1 MSDDASGAH
10 IEENGDGFDERK
22 SLLKAAEPTPTLVV
36 KDSIESDDSSSER
49 NLSPVADDE
58 SPEAERGPSTSVEA
72 DIDASLS
79 GSSPQTASQRTTTYA
94 TTGVVFAGT
103 EDGADGV
110 VEDNDKARA
119 STRPFRFFDLV
130 DDRNAQSLLAAA
142 KAEHKEH
149 AFKKVLLERELPRV
163 NRDLVIFLAMAG
175 LSFVCPFPGS
185 VLFLISSMFF
195 LWLSWVASI
204 GRLLTVSSLVFE
216 DRSLRAVGP
225 MSSALALPFCAVS
238 CICLVLLSR
247 VTNMHA
253 GLTLGLLSLASFGF
267 WLHQVVWPLKLAIVA
282 KSELD
287 ANSDQPT
294 SKWIVFLAPIAMY
307 APFIGMFLGIFI
319 SSITYRLMIS
329 GDESLYAVGPVLFY
343 GSQLGMYSGFRYLS
357 KLVRRAFDATGGTK
371 RAELVEAKVEQGLRI
386 AYRPSS
392 SWERWVR
399 QRMQHRGGKKLVYL
413 LVMMLLVVA
422 FQVPEMVLQ
431 AIVTWS
437 AGSLTQGA
445 ADAAGVSD
453 RAGALNQTLIALNF
467 LELLILGLAA
477 GAFVSYVAKPTNI
490 RLSQQGMQILWRHG
504 WLKYN
509 DKVVPWDSLKRI
521 SVELPPGKTEA
532 SDQELAIQTTDG
544 RTLNLK
550 LSAIPSVDDRERLLK
565 AIETWAPEVERDARV
580 LQVLEPPADHSYTE
594 LWMQALTA
602 PPKRERFK
610 PLVEG
615 ALLNDGQFQIIGQL
629 GVGGQGTAYLARN
642 VITNERVVLKEFILP
657 VYVTVG
663 VRRQALERFENEAR
677 ILKHLD
683 HSQIVKLV
691 DFFVEDHRSYLVLE
705 HIDGQSLRQIVE
717 EKGPMPENQVMALA
731 EQMCEILD
739 YLHGLIPPVVHR
751 DFTPDNLILRA
762 DGVLKLV
769 DFNVAQQSE
778 ATTTGTVVGK
788 HSYLPPE
795 QFRGEPIPQSDI
807 YAMGA
812 TMHFLLTG
820 QNPEPISVS
829 RPATVCNNVSEGMD
843 LLVAT
848 ATAMSPDTR
857 FKRASEIQTQIDLLQ
872 GKIPLLAQLT
882 SLEETDLGQADL
894 SDADIECFERK
905 ETGTVV
911 E

>member
-1 MSDDASGAH
+1 MSDDANGNH
-10 IEENGDGFDERK
+10 NGDGSDERK
-22 SLLKAAEPTPTLVV
+22 PLLKEAVAEPGPKLVV
-36 KDSIESDDSSSER
+36 KESIEADGDGPVQDKSSIQEKNPVYEKNLTPTGTTHAVVPTSTESDTTNALEDFVQSR
-49 NLSPVADDE
+49 K
-58 SPEAERGPSTSVEA
+58 STT
-72 DIDASLS
+72 SLS
-79 GSSPQTASQRTTTYA
+79 
-94 TTGVVFAGT
+94 FL
-103 EDGADGV
+103 
-110 VEDNDKARA
+110 
-119 STRPFRFFDLV
+119 DLV
-130 DDRNAQSLLAAA
+130 DDRNVQFFLADA
-142 KAEHKEH
+142 KSEHKDYR
-149 AFKKVLLERELPRV
+149 FKKVLLERELPRV
-163 NRDLVIFLAMAG
+163 NRDFLIFLAMMAMSFFYMAFG
-175 LSFVCPFPGS
+175 GSPLSF
-185 VLFLISSMFF
+185 LFLVSAMLF
-195 LWLSWVASI
+195 LWISWVGSI
-204 GRLLTVSSLVFE
+204 GRLLTVSALVFE

-225 MSSALALPFCAVS
+225 MTSALALPFCAVS
-238 CICLVLLSR
+238 CIVLVLLSR
-247 VTNMHA
+247 ATNMHA

-267 WLHQVVWPLKLAIVA
+267 WIHQVVWPIKLAAVA
-282 KSELD
+282 RGELL
-287 ANSDQPT
+287 AHSTPQ
-294 SKWIVFLAPIAMY
+294 SKWIVYLAPIFMY

-319 SSITYRLMIS
+319 SAASFNWMMTT
-329 GDESLYAVGPVLFY
+329 GDSRFDGLGPIVFY
-343 GSQLGMYSGFRYLS
+343 GSLLGIYSGFRYLS
-357 KLVRRAFDATGGTK
+357 GLVRRAFEATGGTK
-371 RAELVEAKVEQGLRI
+371 RASLALDKQDQGLRI
-386 AYRPSS
+386 TYRPSS

-422 FQVPEMVLQ
+422 FQVPQMVLN
-431 AIVTWS
+431 AITAWL
-437 AGSLTQGA
+437 AFGIPNDPA
-445 ADAAGVSD
+445 AAGAMAD
-453 RAGALNQTLIALNF
+453 KNTALNQTLIALNL
-467 LELLILGLAA
+467 LELFILGLAG
-477 GAFVSYVAKPTNI
+477 GAFAAYVAKPTNI
-490 RLSQQGMQILWRHG
+490 RLSQNGMQILWRHG
-504 WLKYN
+504 WLKYD
-509 DKVVPWDSLKRI
+509 DKLVRWDSLKRI

-532 SDQELAIQTTDG
+532 SDQELVIQTTDG

-610 PLVEG
+610 PLIEG
-615 ALLNDGQFQIIGQL
+615 ALLNEGQFQILGQL

-642 VITNERVVLKEFILP
+642 VISNEKVVLKEFILP

-717 EKGPMPENQVMALA
+717 SKGKMPENQVMALA
-731 EQMCEILD
+731 EQMCTILD

-820 QNPEPISVS
+820 ENPEPISVS
-829 RPATVCNNVSEGMD
+829 RPATVCNTVSEGMN

-848 ATAMSPDTR
+848 ATAMTPETR
-857 FKRASEIQTQIDLLQ
+857 FKSAAEVQAQIDMLQ
-872 GKIPLLAQLT
+872 GKIPLLGQEALAATTEHVEQAEGNALEQLRERW
-882 SLEETDLGQADL
+882 EEKRQNPSEPEQA
-894 SDADIECFERK
+894 ADEAP
-905 ETGTVV
+905 V
-911 E
+911 